1 MMLWISTSE
10 GPNNR
15 VVDFIVAG
23 PFFWKCAPHANCI
36 INTWCAWCKS
46 RFLDRSMEGRKV
58 HWLVSDF
65 MLRLPVL
72 KICWV
77 LVSYQKNI
85 HNFLRRVLK
94 YPSLFQLHICVSP
107 KFLHILQPK
116 LCECRST
123 YEKLPILGGNIAVFH

>member
-1 MMLWISTSE
+1 MVSDVNKCDFLILHVKCGNIGKSYIIQWADIFQMTSGWIK
-10 GPNNR
+10 
-15 VVDFIVAG
+15 G
-23 PFFWKCAPHANCI
+23 PF
-36 INTWCAWCKS
+36 TMQ
-46 RFLDRSMEGRKV
+46 DRSMEGRKV
-58 HWLVSDF
+58 NWLVSDF
-65 MLRLPVL
+65 MLQLPVL

-85 HNFLRRVLK
+85 HNFLRRLLK
-94 YPSLFQLHICVSP
+94 YLSLFQLHICVSP